1 MAILTVAL
9 FTMALLAYQGKE
21 RKQKELIAGLEETF
35 FKVKKTTKMSKVFDA
50 YASRKGV
57 QASCL
62 RFFLDGERINADQT
76 PKQLEMEEQD
86 QIDCLLE
93 QTGGC

>member
-35 FKVKKTTKMSKVFDA
+35 FKVMRAHNPDPDP
-50 YASRKGV
+50 GP
-57 QASCL
+57 
-62 RFFLDGERINADQT
+62 DPEPEPEPD
-76 PKQLEMEEQD
+76 P
-86 QIDCLLE
+86 
-93 QTGGC
+93 